1 MKRLVMIF
9 LAMLA
14 FATAVRAQS
23 VVVSDTLEA
32 RFVGRTVEEYFAY
45 WGKSSYGRMPKH
57 NITLITGIDA
67 RLLPDTVAG
76 LPVRV
81 LKNEEQLRKRKN
93 RRLTK
98 DPIYKVRL
106 LVPDPDTIMIDVEL
120 VKWNVS
126 FEGKVMRIEA
136 SCGGDMGYIPDGRF
150 VYDEKERRWSEFF
163 YEELFEQK
171 AKEIKAIRSAT
182 TTTTVPSV
190 SQDGAINDTAAKGM
204 LIIYHCNS
212 SLPPDTIRTKHS
224 GVQTMYLYHG
234 SEVEYHDMQEPK
246 IEGVEVKVKY

>member
-1 MKRLVMIF
+1 MIF
-9 LAMLA
+9 VAMLA

-57 NITLITGIDA
+57 NITLITGIEA

-120 VKWNVS
+120 VKWDVS
-126 FEGKVMRIEA
+126 FEGRVMRIEVEC
-136 SCGGDMGYIPDGRF
+136 SGDMGYIPDGRF
-150 VYDEKERRWSEFF
+150 VYDEKERRWNEFF
-163 YEELFEQK
+163 YKELLEQK
-171 AKEIKAIRSAT
+171 AKEAKSTFRST
-182 TTTTVPSV
+182 TTMVPSV

-204 LIIYHCNS
+204 LIIYYCNS

-234 SEVEYHDMQEPK
+234 SEVEYHDMQELK
-246 IEGVEVKVKY
+246 IEGVEVKVEY

>member
-1 MKRLVMIF
+1 MIF
-9 LAMLA
+9 VAMFA
-14 FATAVRAQS
+14 FATAVRAQ
-23 VVVSDTLEA
+23 VVPEA
-32 RFVGRTVEEYFAY
+32 RFVSRTIEEYFAFL
-45 WGKSSYGRMPKH
+45 GKKPDGRNPKH
-57 NITLITGIDA
+57 SIVLITGIDA
-67 RLLPDTVAG
+67 RLLPDTVVG

-93 RRLTK
+93 RRLVK

-120 VKWNVS
+120 VKWDVS
-126 FEGKVMRIEA
+126 FEGRVMRIEVE
-136 SCGGDMGYIPDGRF
+136 SGGDMGYIPDGRF
-150 VYDEKERRWSEFF
+150 VYNEKERRWNEFF
-163 YEELFEQK
+163 YEELLEQR
-171 AKEIKAIRSAT
+171 AKEVKATFRSA
-182 TTTTVPSV
+182 TTTVPSV

-234 SEVEYHDMQEPK
+234 SEVEYHDMQELK
-246 IEGVEVKVKY
+246 IEGVGVKVRY

>member
-1 MKRLVMIF
+1 MIF

-32 RFVGRTVEEYFAY
+32 RFVGRTVEEFFSY
-45 WGKSSYGRMPKH
+45 WGEEYTNSIPKYT
-57 NITLITGIDA
+57 ITLITDIVA

-126 FEGKVMRIEA
+126 FEGRVMRIEA

-150 VYDEKERRWSEFF
+150 VYDEKERRWNEFF
-163 YEELFEQK
+163 YEELLEQR
-171 AKEIKAIRSAT
+171 AKEVKATFRSA
-182 TTTTVPSV
+182 TTTVPSV